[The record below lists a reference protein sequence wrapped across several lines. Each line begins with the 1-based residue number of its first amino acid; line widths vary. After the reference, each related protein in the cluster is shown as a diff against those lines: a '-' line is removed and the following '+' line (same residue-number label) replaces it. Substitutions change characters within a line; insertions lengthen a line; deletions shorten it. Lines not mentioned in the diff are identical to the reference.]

1 MKKRRA
7 TTDAHIVLF
16 LVFTGI
22 LMSYIV
28 KHYLSDYF
36 IARPRLFTAI
46 IFLSTTFILTIYFID
61 YKNDISMCSPL
72 KALKLY
78 VKRGKGVIHKSG
90 VIVFPVLLCL
100 SNLYI
105 LAYNW
110 NDLNTFGH
118 YFYCIWLGVYFCSVV
133 VTTIIFNAISVYED
147 EYENLIKCNL

>member
-7 TTDAHIVLF
+7 TSDAHIVLF

-46 IFLSTTFILTIYFID
+46 IFSVATFGSILFID
-61 YKNDISMCSPL
+61 NKNYSSVYRPL
-72 KALKLY
+72 KAFKIY
-78 VKRGKGVIHKSG
+78 VTKRKGVLHKSG
-90 VIVFPVLLCL
+90 MIILPAILYLVE
-100 SNLYI
+100 LYI

-110 NDLNTFGH
+110 SHLKLFEH
-118 YFYCIWLGVYFCSVV
+118 YFYSIWLFIYLCAVIIA
-133 VTTIIFNAISVYED
+133 TITLNTIDVYED
-147 EYENLIKCNL
+147 EYENLIKCN